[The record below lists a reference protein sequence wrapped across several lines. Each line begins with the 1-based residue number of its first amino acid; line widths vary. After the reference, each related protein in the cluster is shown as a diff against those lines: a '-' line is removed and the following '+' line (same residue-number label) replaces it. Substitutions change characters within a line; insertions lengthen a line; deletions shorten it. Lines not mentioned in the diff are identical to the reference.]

1 MGFIKNS
8 HFDNAIKKSDIVW
21 LALWAVNE
29 EQAPPG
35 LGILMLKK
43 LENKFNDISIGV
55 LGINKSHPQI
65 YKALNYVTSKMN
77 HYFVANRKKN
87 FLQF

>member
-1 MGFIKNS
+1 MDVK
-8 HFDNAIKKSDIVW
+8 
-21 LALWAVNE
+21 

-65 YKALNYVTSKMN
+65 YKALNYVTN
-77 HYFVANRKKN
+77 E
-87 FLQF
+87 